1 MYNNMRFPKHVATHN
16 YTLLFN
22 EILDDANSLQTNRR
36 KYAYKNEEKKLF
48 GCYIG
53 SL

>member
-1 MYNNMRFPKHVATHN
+1 MRFPKHVAIHN

-48 GCYIG
+48 ECYIR